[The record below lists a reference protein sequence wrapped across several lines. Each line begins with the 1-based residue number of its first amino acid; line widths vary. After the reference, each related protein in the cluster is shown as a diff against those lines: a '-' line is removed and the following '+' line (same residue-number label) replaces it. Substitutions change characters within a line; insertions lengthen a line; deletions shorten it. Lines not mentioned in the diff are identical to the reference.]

1 MDEKDGPG
9 DSKATPQVRA
19 QLILSIFDNGKVALH
34 GAHHDPYVTIDLL
47 THALREV
54 TKQIVHMAAS
64 GQLEQQRSIRPFPE
78 Q

>member
-64 GQLEQQRSIRPFPE
+64 GQLEQQRIIRPFPE